1 LTADEAK
8 RIHAAYQAERV
19 KGTPAE
25 YLEYMRAKGVLAD
38 AGLLTITAGQRAFIQ
53 AIGRPQELARD

>member
-1 LTADEAK
+1 MTTDEAK

-19 KGTPAE
+19 KGAPAE

-53 AIGRPQELARD
+53 AIRKPQELAP